1 MPIGKKRL
9 FLGSIPFLVLFALPY
24 LTNLFTSAYE
34 QKIIDLEVKKGKV
47 NIPSQPLSEKIL
59 FSLSGDFHYTP
70 NQFYSLKSGST
81 ESYSKV
87 PGKFSSKELGNAY
100 GYGSYGLELSGLDP
114 AVIYAIQV
122 PHIFASCGIV
132 INGIDVDSQGQPGI
146 NRETETPGARS
157 SQIAFRPL
165 KDGTSNIIINVSNFF
180 NNKGYIS
187 GPIILGEASQI
198 GEMFRADLIFYGII
212 FAITFSVALFFF
224 ILSFFHKQASFVI
237 WFALTAM
244 VLALRGIFFYPHI
257 FIILFPSTPW
267 LFNFIMRYV
276 SFPLPII
283 LFTVFLSKALKF
295 KYKIPYIIILS
306 VSILYAISTIV
317 LPPEMSV
324 SLLIYYQVFAG
335 FCVAHIIFIAIIGLK
350 KKKEFA
356 VWIFTATSVLF
367 LFGVY
372 DLMVALGIIPGEFF
386 IQIGTVF
393 AVIILSI
400 KVLDDY
406 VDSIKRIEDLSVE
419 MKLIN
424 KSLIRFVP
432 DQIVEF
438 LNKRSI
444 IDVKL
449 GDNVELTM
457 PILSIDIRS
466 FTRTS
471 EKLEPNQ
478 VFELLNE
485 YFALVAPVV
494 REYNGVIT
502 KYLGDGFFA
511 LFPDGA
517 DSALSCAVA
526 IQKALAQNSIAA
538 PNSSPL
544 RIGIG
549 IDMGDILLGTIGNSM
564 RMDSI
569 IISNSYHIAE
579 VLQEST
585 KRYCSCI
592 MISDKIYES
601 LKNISGHYIRPIQK
615 IKNTLDKNVF
625 LYEVYDGDDDF
636 VKNLKYKTQEYMK
649 KALNSLSTEG
659 IEAATKY
666 FDKILEIYPNDCV
679 ALYYKKVFAKINN
692 PDAEHRGMLFS

>member
-1 MPIGKKRL
+1 MPIEKKRL
-9 FLGSIPFLVLFALPY
+9 FFGSIPFLFLFILLY
-24 LTNLFTSAYE
+24 LTNLLTPIYE

-47 NIPSQPLSEKIL
+47 NIPSRPLSEAVL
-59 FSLSGDFHYTP
+59 FSLKGDFHYTP
-70 NQFYSLKSGST
+70 NHFYSLKNGSK
-81 ESYSKV
+81 EFYSKV
-87 PGKFSSKELGNAY
+87 PGNFSGKELGRNY

-114 AVIYAIQV
+114 NVIYAIQV
-122 PHIFASCGIV
+122 PQVFGSCSIAV
-132 INGIDVDSQGQPGI
+132 NGIDLDTQGQPGI
-146 NRETETPGARS
+146 NNETETPGTRS

-180 NNKGYIS
+180 NNRGYIS

-198 GEMFRADLIFYGII
+198 GIMFRGDLIFYGSI

-244 VLALRGIFFYPHI
+244 VLAVRGIFFYPHI
-257 FIILFPSTPW
+257 FIILFPNTPW
-267 LFNFIMRYV
+267 LFNFIMRYITV
-276 SFPLPII
+276 PLPII
-283 LFTVFLSKALKF
+283 LFTVFLSKALKLR
-295 KYKIPYIIILS
+295 YKIPYIVILS
-306 VSILYAISTIV
+306 VSILYAISTVV
-317 LPPEMSV
+317 LPPEVSV
-324 SLLIYYQVFAG
+324 FLLIYYQVFAV
-335 FCVAHIIFIAIIGLK
+335 FCVVYIIVVAIIGLK
-350 KKKEFA
+350 KKKEFSGW
-356 VWIFTATSVLF
+356 VFTATSVLF

-372 DLMVALGIIPGEFF
+372 DLMVSLGITSGEFML
-386 IQIGTVF
+386 QIGTVF
-393 AVIILSI
+393 AVIILSV

-406 VDSIKRIEDLSVE
+406 VASIKKIEDLGVE
-419 MKLIN
+419 MSLIN

-438 LNKRSI
+438 LHKKSI
-444 IDVKL
+444 TDVKL

-466 FTRTS
+466 FTHTS
-471 EKLEPNQ
+471 EKLKPNQ

-485 YFALVAPVV
+485 YFALVAPIV
-494 REYNGVIT
+494 RTYNGVIT

-526 IQKALAQNSIAA
+526 IQKALTRNSISV

-549 IDMGDILLGTIGNSM
+549 IDMGDILLGTIGNSA

-569 IISNSYHIAE
+569 IISNSYHVAE

-585 KRYCSCI
+585 KKYCSCI
-592 MISDKIYES
+592 IISDKIYES
-601 LKNISGHYIRPIQK
+601 LKNISEHYIRPIQK
-615 IKNTLDKNVF
+615 IKNTLNKDGF
-625 LYEVYDGDDDF
+625 LYEVYDDDDDSI
-636 VKNLKYKTQEYMK
+636 KNLKFSTQEYMK
-649 KALNSLSTEG
+649 KALNLLSTEG
-659 IEAATKY
+659 VNAASKY
-666 FDKILEIYPNDCV
+666 FDKVLEIFPNDCV
-679 ALYYKKVFAKINN
+679 ALYYKKVFEKINV
-692 PDAEHRGMLFS
+692 R